1 LELFIIE
8 RKNIMFFNWIVRLY
22 GTRRFEIRSLFLV
35 LGLFIAFLP
44 GFMIN
49 PFMTHA
55 LAQTDDKPA
64 QQVTASGVELDE
76 AALKASVAA
85 RIRATRGDQ
94 DERFKQFGPDLVRID
109 RKIPIYIQ
117 EMTFFAVKLK
127 ILSPPP
133 DSGEESTS
141 LVVDK
146 SGTLLIADIQEL
158 ASGNS
163 LVQNSLSQLVRMEDV
178 PPDFGKEIFKGNG
191 NYSMLVISD
200 PFCPYCRKGWD
211 YIKTHLEKFKTLRLS
226 HFPLNRSAEVTCM
239 VMADAHH
246 RQFKLF
252 EIVDFSYTRLNPSP
266 NPEDILKQF
275 MDAFPELKEKWGED
289 PASVLKQLEENYLIA
304 VREERKTAQ
313 SLGINST
320 PAFFVNDEFI
330 KGFNAD
336 KIGKAM
342 P

>member
-1 LELFIIE
+1 MVE
-8 RKNIMFFNWIVRLY
+8 RKIMTFFNSTVRIFTVRLF
-22 GTRRFEIRSLFLV
+22 RFWAFLFV
-35 LGLFIAFLP
+35 PGLFFVFVM
-44 GFMIN
+44 GFTLN
-49 PFMTHA
+49 PFMTNA
-55 LAQTDDKPA
+55 LAQPQDQSA
-64 QQVTASGVELDE
+64 QQAATPDVELDE

-85 RIRATRGDQ
+85 RIRATRGAQ
-94 DERFKQFGPDLVRID
+94 DERFKQFSPDLVRID
-109 RKIPIYIQ
+109 RKVPINIQ

-146 SGTLLIADIQEL
+146 SGTLLISDIQEL

-163 LVQNSLSQLVRMEDV
+163 LAQDSLSQLVRMEDA

-211 YIKTHLEKFKTLRLS
+211 FIKTQREKFKTLRLS

-239 VMADAHH
+239 VMADAHQ

-252 EIVDFSYTRLNPSP
+252 EIVDFSYTRLNPGP

-289 PASVLKQLEENYLIA
+289 PANALKYLEENYLAA
-304 VREERKTAQ
+304 VRKERKTAQ

-320 PAFFVNDEFI
+320 PAFFVNDQFI
-330 KGFNAD
+330 KGFNVD
-336 KIGKAM
+336 KLSKAM